1 MKSTKAYVNTAA
13 TSVRAGVASR
23 SERERRGAVVMGSS
37 YPLEQRR
44 RRRRGA
50 LANGITRMMTNSMA
64 LYFAAIFLMR
74 LWELL
79 NSDVEQWIRR
89 V

>member
-1 MKSTKAYVNTAA
+1 
-13 TSVRAGVASR
+13 
-23 SERERRGAVVMGSS
+23 MGSS
-37 YPLEQRR
+37 YPVEQRR
-44 RRRRGA
+44 RRSRGA

-64 LYFAAIFLMR
+64 LYFGAIFVMR

>member
-1 MKSTKAYVNTAA
+1 
-13 TSVRAGVASR
+13 
-23 SERERRGAVVMGSS
+23 
-37 YPLEQRR
+37 
-44 RRRRGA
+44 
-50 LANGITRMMTNSMA
+50 MMTNSMA
-64 LYFAAIFLMR
+64 LYFGAIFVMR

>member
-1 MKSTKAYVNTAA
+1 
-13 TSVRAGVASR
+13 
-23 SERERRGAVVMGSS
+23 MGIS
-37 YPLEQRR
+37 YPVEQRR
-44 RRRRGA
+44 RRSRGA

-64 LYFAAIFLMR
+64 LYFAAIFVMR

-79 NSDVEQWIRR
+79 NSDVEQWVRR

>member
-1 MKSTKAYVNTAA
+1 
-13 TSVRAGVASR
+13 
-23 SERERRGAVVMGSS
+23 MGSS
-37 YPLEQRR
+37 YPSEQRR
-44 RRRRGA
+44 RRSRGA

-64 LYFAAIFLMR
+64 LYFAAIFVMR

>member
-1 MKSTKAYVNTAA
+1 
-13 TSVRAGVASR
+13 
-23 SERERRGAVVMGSS
+23 MGSS